1 MALAGDSIIAVRSQ
15 IPDLPPALPIPAS
28 AAAPIV
34 VAGST
39 LPPGIYNLF
48 ITQRNPWGETLAG
61 PEILGVNVP
70 VGDGI
75 QITSALLPT
84 ATAIRAYL
92 TLPGGAAG
100 SEIQFVESNVSPFT
114 ISIPVT
120 AAGTPPFRSTAY
132 MPDSD
137 GGTFGASTVFNWLN
151 EGLKR
156 LSRITGGL
164 LDYAGVPTQ
173 AGNPLYSLP
182 GEWLEITD
190 VWYSGYWIQGGKR
203 QDFFRRN
210 TVTSQVL
217 SGVAVSIF
225 TDRQVLEVSYQPDRS
240 AGVTATNAPMTAT
253 STSVGIANTGAFLL
267 PFGFAQ
273 IGTEMVAYS
282 SLAGGQMAGLIRG
295 VGSSSVPQAWP
306 SGTVV
311 TELPLFFC
319 GKRIF
324 NVAYQPGQS
333 SVKLT
338 VPQGWEN
345 ILTRYMLAQA
355 REAEQD
361 GQNASRLLK
370 EFEEEGQKWLL
381 SNKGVVKQVQVGEY
395 NRTVVYSSTVAGGLV
410 LPS

>member
-1 MALAGDSIIAVRSQ
+1 MSLAGDAIIIVRSQ
-15 IPDLPPALPIPAS
+15 IPDLPGTIPAPNATAVPVS
-28 AAAPIV
+28 GP
-34 VAGST
+34 ST
-39 LPPGIYNLF
+39 LPPGTYN
-48 ITQRNPWGETLAG
+48 IVVTQRNPWGETL
-61 PEILGVNVP
+61 PSDEIEGVV
-70 VGDGI
+70 VASGQGI
-75 QITSALLPT
+75 LITCPFYPT
-84 ATAIRAYL
+84 VIACRAYL

-100 SEIQFVESNVSPFT
+100 AEIQFIESTTSSFT
-114 ISIPVT
+114 ISAPLT
-120 AAGTPPFRSTAY
+120 AAGTPPTRSTAY
-132 MPDSD
+132 MADND
-137 GGTFGASTVFNWLN
+137 GPTFGASTAFTWLN

-173 AGNPLYSLP
+173 AGNPLYQLP

-217 SGVAVSIF
+217 SGVTVSIF
-225 TDRQVLEVSYQPDRS
+225 TDRQVIEVSYQPDRT
-240 AGVTATNAPMTAT
+240 AGVTTTNAAITAT
-253 STSVGIANTGAFLL
+253 STSVGLSNTGAFLL

-282 SLAGGQMAGLIRG
+282 SLVGGQMAGLIRG
-295 VGSSSVPQAWP
+295 VGSSSIPQAWP
-306 SGTVV
+306 SGTTV

-333 SVKLT
+333 SVPLT
-338 VPQGWEN
+338 IPQGWLN

-361 GQNASRLLK
+361 GQNSTRLLK
-370 EFEEEGQKWLL
+370 EFEEEAQKWLL

-395 NRTVVYSSTVAGGLV
+395 NRTITYATTIAGGLV

>member
-1 MALAGDSIIAVRSQ
+1 
-15 IPDLPPALPIPAS
+15 
-28 AAAPIV
+28 
-34 VAGST
+34 
-39 LPPGIYNLF
+39 
-48 ITQRNPWGETLAG
+48 
-61 PEILGVNVP
+61 
-70 VGDGI
+70 
-75 QITSALLPT
+75 
-84 ATAIRAYL
+84 
-92 TLPGGAAG
+92 
-100 SEIQFVESNVSPFT
+100 
-114 ISIPVT
+114 
-120 AAGTPPFRSTAY
+120 

-137 GGTFGASTVFNWLN
+137 GPTFGASTVFGWLN

-225 TDRQVLEVSYQPDRS
+225 TDRQVIEVSYQPDRS
-240 AGVTATNAPMTAT
+240 AGVTATTGAIGANAT
-253 STSVGIANTGAFLL
+253 SVPIANTGAFLL
-267 PFGFAQ
+267 PFGFAM

-282 SLAGGQMAGLIRG
+282 SLAGGVMSGLIRG

-306 SGTVV
+306 SGTTV

-333 SVKLT
+333 SVVLT
-338 VPQGWEN
+338 VPQGWVN

-361 GQNASRLLK
+361 GQNAQRLLK
-370 EFEEEGQKWLL
+370 EFEDQGRQWLV

-395 NRTVVYSSTVAGGLV
+395 NRTVTYATTVAGGLV

>member
-1 MALAGDSIIAVRSQ
+1 MALVGDSIIAVRSQ
-15 IPDLPPALPIPAS
+15 IPDLPPALPTPVFTA
-28 AAAPIV
+28 IV
-34 VAGST
+34 VAAVGST
-39 LPPGIYNLF
+39 LPAGTYALVA
-48 ITQRNPWGETLAG
+48 TQRNPWGETLPG
-61 PEILGVNVP
+61 TEIINLI
-70 VGDGI
+70 VGANQGI
-75 QITSALLPT
+75 QVTSTLLPT

-92 TLPGGAAG
+92 TLPGGSAG

-114 ISIPVT
+114 ISVPVT
-120 AAGTPPFRSTAY
+120 GAGTPPFRSTAY

-137 GGTFGASTVFNWLN
+137 GSTFGASTAFNWLN
-151 EGLKR
+151 EALKR

-225 TDRQVLEVSYQPDRS
+225 TDKQVIEVSYQPDRN
-240 AGVTATNAPMTAT
+240 AGITATNAPLT
-253 STSVGIANTGAFLL
+253 STGTSVGIANTGAFLL

-273 IGTEMVAYS
+273 IGSEMVAYS
-282 SLAGGQMAGLIRG
+282 SLTGGVMGGLIRG
-295 VGSSSVPQAWP
+295 VGSSVVAQAWP
-306 SGTVV
+306 TNTVV

-333 SVKLT
+333 SVRLT

-355 REAEQD
+355 KEAEQD
-361 GQNASRLLK
+361 GQNAQRLLK
-370 EFEEEGQKWLL
+370 EFEDLGQKWLM
-381 SNKGVVKQVQVGEY
+381 SNKGIVRQVQVGDS
-395 NRTVVYSSTVAGGLV
+395 NRTLTYQSTVAGGV
-410 LPS
+410 ILPS